1 MIVFGTKNNF
11 LRERLHREFDLTLSK
26 AISVCH
32 AAEETHKHA
41 REIVRSQLTS
51 DIDKN
56 FKKELN
62 KSSHNTRNQ
71 NTRDFI
77 KKC

>member
-1 MIVFGTKNNF
+1 MIVFGTKNNS

-41 REIVRSQLTS
+41 REISTYQRY
-51 DIDKN
+51 
-56 FKKELN
+56 
-62 KSSHNTRNQ
+62 
-71 NTRDFI
+71 
-77 KKC
+77 

>member
-1 MIVFGTKNNF
+1 MIVFGTKNNS

-41 REIVRSQLTS
+41 REIVRSQPTT

-62 KSSHNTRNQ
+62 KSSHNTR
-71 NTRDFI
+71 TEHKRLY
-77 KKC
+77 